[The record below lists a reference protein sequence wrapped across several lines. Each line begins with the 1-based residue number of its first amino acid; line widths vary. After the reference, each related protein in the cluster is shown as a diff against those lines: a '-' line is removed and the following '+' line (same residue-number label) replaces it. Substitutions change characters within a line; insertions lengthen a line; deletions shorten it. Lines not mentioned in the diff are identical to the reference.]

1 MSDRDWFGSI
11 DDTQQQNGEPV
22 TEDVHQEW
30 ATDVQQRDGVRPENV
45 QRTADTEATAP
56 ESVLGTADTEEIAP
70 ENVQRTADT
79 EEIAK
84 ENVLGT
90 ADTEAT
96 APESVSG
103 TADARAAESK
113 TVPGAAKQQIG
124 ADYGN
129 TASHGRNYQ
138 GNASSG
144 GYGGNGYQ
152 TNGYPDARQ
161 GYGAGNGGYGN
172 SNPYGQAPPYPNGQ
186 NAYNGPYYQTNQGA
200 QGNPYGNP
208 NTYRAPGQNG
218 NPYPGGNN
226 GRQMNGQPGSWGYY
240 PESPYQGAPI
250 RPEGPEEPMK
260 ISEWIVTLLV
270 LSIPC
275 VGIVMLFVWG
285 FSSTENRSKANF
297 CKAALIWSAIVMV
310 IAFVFYMVVLAGII
324 SGLG

>member
-22 TEDVHQEW
+22 TEDVRQEC
-30 ATDVQQRDGVRPENV
+30 AADGQQQDVIRP
-45 QRTADTEATAP
+45 D
-56 ESVLGTADTEEIAP
+56 
-70 ENVQRTADT
+70 
-79 EEIAK
+79 
-84 ENVLGT
+84 
-90 ADTEAT
+90 
-96 APESVSG
+96 SVSG
-103 TADARAAESK
+103 TADMEAAAPENVSETADTHAAESDK
-113 TVPGAAKQQIG
+113 VPQAEDFRASQPENAQMGNRQMGGTQPDPGAARQQMG

-129 TASHGRNYQ
+129 AAYPGRNYQ
-138 GNASSG
+138 ENASAG
-144 GYGGNGYQ
+144 GNTGNGYQ
-152 TNGYPDARQ
+152 GNGYPDARQ
-161 GYGAGNGGYGN
+161 GYGAGNSGYGN
-172 SNPYGQAPPYPNGQ
+172 SNAYGQTPLYPNGQ
-186 NAYNGPYYQTNQGA
+186 NAYNGPYYQGNQGA

-208 NTYRAPGQNG
+208 NTYREPVPNG
-218 NPYPGGNN
+218 NPYPGGNS
-226 GRQMNGQPGSWGYY
+226 GRQMNTRPGFQGYF

-260 ISEWIVTLLV
+260 IAEWIVTLLV

-324 SGLG
+324 SGLS